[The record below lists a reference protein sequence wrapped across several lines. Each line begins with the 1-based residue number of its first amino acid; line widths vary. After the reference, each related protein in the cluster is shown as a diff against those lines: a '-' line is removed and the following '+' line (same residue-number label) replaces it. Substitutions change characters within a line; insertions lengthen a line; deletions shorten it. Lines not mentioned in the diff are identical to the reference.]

1 LKDEKIS
8 VGGQAVIE
16 GVMMRSPKVVATVV
30 RRADGTLEN
39 KVQDFIPLS
48 KRKKYLNI
56 PVLRGAL
63 SLFEMMKLGIG
74 TLNWSAD
81 KAIEDEKKAKGEKV
95 EKSKNTLNLSI
106 EFPKNSANNVKIDL
120 IRYAYPLLKP
130 VAEIDGIRLL
140 EIEDIIPM
148 KLSAVAA
155 RGSKKDFYD
164 IYFLL
169 KQYTLDEMFG
179 FFDRK
184 FDNMNKFHIIKSL
197 TYFDD
202 ADKETDPKTTEKITW
217 KKIKQAILRE
227 VK

>member
-1 LKDEKIS
+1 MLQYGTVNKGTLGLLKELMTMPELKDFFL
-8 VGGQAVIE
+8 VGGTALALRLGHRFSI
-16 GVMMRSPKVVATVV
+16 
-30 RRADGTLEN
+30 DLDLFTLEEF
-39 KVQDFIPLS
+39 DS
-48 KRKKYLNI
+48 E
-56 PVLRGAL
+56 
-63 SLFEMMKLGIG
+63 SLLTDI
-74 TLNWSAD
+74 
-81 KAIEDEKKAKGEKV
+81 KAKFEVTEV

-106 EFPKNSANNVKIDL
+106 EFPKNSDNNVKIDL

-169 KQYTLDEMFG
+169 KGYTLEDMFG

-227 VK
+227 VR

>member
-1 LKDEKIS
+1 MLQYGTVNKGTLGLLKELMAMPELKEFFL
-8 VGGQAVIE
+8 VGGTAL
-16 GVMMRSPKVVATVV
+16 A
-30 RRADGTLEN
+30 
-39 KVQDFIPLS
+39 
-48 KRKKYLNI
+48 
-56 PVLRGAL
+56 LRLGHRFSIDL
-63 SLFEMMKLGIG
+63 DLF
-74 TLNWSAD
+74 TLNEFENESLLSD
-81 KAIEDEKKAKGEKV
+81 IKAKFSVTEV

-106 EFPKNSANNVKIDL
+106 EFPKNSGNNVKIDL

-169 KQYTLDEMFG
+169 KHYTLEEMFG

-184 FDNMNKFHIIKSL
+184 FDDMNKFHIIKSL
-197 TYFDD
+197 AYFDD
-202 ADKETDPKTTEKITW
+202 AEKETDPVTLQKITW
-217 KKIKQAILRE
+217 KEIKQAILRE
-227 VK
+227 VR